1 MFLVLGDLMSIL
13 NDEFCFRPIDPY
25 AYVPFSAGARNC
37 IGQKFA
43 QMEEKT
49 VLSKIIRSFEIISL
63 DGVKDIKA
71 VIAIITRP
79 HNGINIKLKPRIA

>member
-1 MFLVLGDLMSIL
+1 MFPVLGDLMGIL
-13 NDEFCFRPIDPY
+13 NDKFYFRPIDPY

-79 HNGINIKLKPRIA
+79 HNGINIKLKPRIT